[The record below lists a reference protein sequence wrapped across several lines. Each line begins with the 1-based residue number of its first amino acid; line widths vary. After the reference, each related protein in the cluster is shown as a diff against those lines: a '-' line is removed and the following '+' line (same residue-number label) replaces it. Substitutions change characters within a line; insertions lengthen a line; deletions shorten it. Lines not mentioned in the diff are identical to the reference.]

1 MKPRSAGGARG
12 NPIFDPALAAQD
24 AKKGR
29 KRVRRNATTVRT
41 QPILNFVPSQTMT
54 RNGKIARLPEY
65 IRNEINQRLLDGE
78 RAVSSFG
85 SMACRTSRL

>member
-1 MKPRSAGGARG
+1 
-12 NPIFDPALAAQD
+12 
-24 AKKGR
+24 
-29 KRVRRNATTVRT
+29 
-41 QPILNFVPSQTMT
+41 MT
-54 RNGKIARLPEY
+54 RNGKIARLPES